1 MARKSPKGYY
11 VDGKFV
17 VAGSDAD
24 VGREDTDS
32 PSRTERKNASEELQK
47 IGEELLILR
56 PELLEALTLPERL
69 HDAIVQAKRLTN
81 FGAKRRQLQ
90 FIGKLM
96 RRLEPEALEAVNV
109 ALAQGSRRVR

>member
-11 VDGKFV
+11 VDGTFI

-24 VGREDTDS
+24 VPLGDGR

-47 IGEELLILR
+47 IGEELLTLRAEILAG
-56 PELLEALTLPERL
+56 LSLPEPL

-90 FIGKLM
+90 YVGKLM
-96 RRLEPEALEAVNV
+96 RRLEPEALEAVK
-109 ALAQGSRRVR
+109 ALLAEGNHRVR